1 MNMHVPQNMETRA
14 EVSEIMMVPRQ
25 IVSPKNNAP
34 VIGTAVFS
42 FLLLS
47 FFLSCS
53 SSLFAFLFY

>member
-34 VIGTAVFS
+34 VIGMVTLYLIFS
-42 FLLLS
+42 LLRY
-47 FFLSCS
+47 
-53 SSLFAFLFY
+53 LFTFQV